1 VGLWESA
8 EVRVNPTGSVEL
20 LTGCHAHGQGH
31 ETTFAQLVAERLG
44 IGIDQVTVVHGDTDK
59 VQFGM
64 GTYGSRSGAVGM
76 SAIVKALDKVEAKAK
91 KIAAHLLEAA
101 EGDIVFKDGKFTVA
115 GTDKSVA
122 WGELALAAYVAH
134 KFPTGEI
141 EPGLK
146 ESAFYDPTNFTFPAG
161 CHICEVEIDPE
172 TGVANVV
179 GWTAVD
185 DFGTVINPM
194 IVEGQ
199 VHGGVAQGVG
209 QALLEH
215 TVYND
220 SGQLVSGSYMD
231 YAMPRA
237 DNLPSLKVDM
247 TVTKCPSN
255 PLGMKGCGEAGAIAA
270 PAAVMNAITNA
281 LGTEKIDMPATPA
294 SVWQV
299 IQQLNKTRLA
309 AE

>member
-1 VGLWESA
+1 
-8 EVRVNPTGSVEL
+8 

-44 IGIDQVTVVHGDTDK
+44 IGMDQVNVVHGDTDK

-134 KFPTGEI
+134 KFPTSEI

-146 ESAFYDPTNFTFPAG
+146 ETAFYDPTNFTFPAG
-161 CHICEVEIDPE
+161 CHICEVEIDTDTGE
-172 TGVANVV
+172 TSVV

-215 TVYND
+215 TVYSDN
-220 SGQLVSGSYMD
+220 GQLVTGSYMD

-237 DNLPSLKVDM
+237 DNLPSLKVD
-247 TVTKCPSN
+247 TTFTKCPSN
-255 PLGMKGCGEAGAIAA
+255 PLGIKGCGEAGAIAA

-294 SVWQV
+294 VVWSALQK
-299 IQQLNKTRLA
+299 LNKSRAA